1 MQSELSKGIEA
12 LAAHGKELP
21 KDTLPPETMLY
32 YMFFGLYAKYHA
44 GKLLKSEAQ
53 QHKKRI
59 ISVYKRFK
67 DEYEQFLAICRIYQA
82 KIRENYTEG
91 GKDEGSFIKR
101 H

>member
-1 MQSELSKGIEA
+1 MQSELSKEIEA

-21 KDTLPPETMLY
+21 KDTLPPEIMLY

-91 GKDEGSFIKR
+91 GKDESSFTKR